1 MRANGVPQHLRFDE
15 VVMSSNTP
23 LLILHLLGFAFGVGA
38 STVLDI
44 RMLRLLCGRPVNE
57 QDLAFA
63 SVLSAFVRTGLL
75 ALWVSGLGFL
85 LRAWYVAPELL
96 ANPKL
101 HAKIVIVLV
110 LTLNGILIEMLALR
124 LLSRQSG
131 RCLFDG
137 VSAARQALVL
147 SLGVVSATSW
157 YAAGLLGIVREL
169 NFGPSAA
176 VILLGYGA
184 LLAAGIGMALAGRSA
199 LYQPQDDDAS
209 AARAHSAL
217 TPASR
222 MTLPHFSLSRRTR
235 SAKSSG
241 ELTIE

>member
-1 MRANGVPQHLRFDE
+1 
-15 VVMSSNTP
+15 MSSNTP
-23 LLILHLLGFAFGVGA
+23 LLVLHLLGFAFGVGA

-44 RMLRLLCGRPVNE
+44 RMLRLLCGRRVSE
-57 QDLAFA
+57 HDLAFA
-63 SVLSAFVRTGLL
+63 SVLSAFVRAGLV

-85 LRAWYVAPELL
+85 LRAWFIDPPLL

-101 HAKIVIVLV
+101 HAKIAIVLV
-110 LTLNGILIEMLALR
+110 LTLNGIFIELVALR

-131 RCLFDG
+131 HCLFDG
-137 VSAARQALVL
+137 VGAARQTLLL
-147 SLGVVSATSW
+147 SLGVVSVTSW

-176 VILLGYGA
+176 VILLGYLA
-184 LLAAGIGMALAGRSA
+184 LLVAGIGMALAGRGA
-199 LYQPQDDDAS
+199 LYRPQDRDAS
-209 AARAHSAL
+209 ATGAHSAL

-222 MTLPHFSLSRRTR
+222 MTLPHFSLSRRMR